1 MYITVISLQKS
12 TILRKHKQQSAVMS
26 TTQLILGNFE
36 SCFGSVIY
44 LAVRMLAATLPIAD
58 SCTVWGREYTYTL
71 D

>member
-12 TILRKHKQQSAVMS
+12 TILHNINITVSSNVHH
-26 TTQLILGNFE
+26 QLILGNFE

-44 LAVRMLAATLPIAD
+44 FAVRMLAATLPIAD

-71 D
+71 S